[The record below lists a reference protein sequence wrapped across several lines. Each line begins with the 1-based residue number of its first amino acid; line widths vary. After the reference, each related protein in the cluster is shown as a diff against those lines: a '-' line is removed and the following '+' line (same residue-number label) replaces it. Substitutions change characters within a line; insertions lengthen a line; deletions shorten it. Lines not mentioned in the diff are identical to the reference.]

1 MPPPR
6 PDRLAPPQR
15 GKKKRYL
22 RVDPTLENVPDVDES
37 AGGSSVPPLPAPASP
52 QPPLRRCSVAGA
64 AVIVATT
71 LIVTTIALV
80 EAVFPPAPP
89 APPPIALVEAVFPP
103 APPAPPPP
111 WRLETEM
118 RRLAALSVGML
129 PRRQPADIIEQIL
142 SGQRPRRHLPKQRA

>member
-22 RVDPTLENVPDVDES
+22 RVDPPLENVPDVDES

-64 AVIVATT
+64 AVIVAST
-71 LIVTTIALV
+71 LIVTT
-80 EAVFPPAPP
+80 
-89 APPPIALVEAVFPP
+89 IALVEAVFPP

-111 WRLETEM
+111 WRLETER
-118 RRLAALSVGML
+118 RRLATLSVGML

>member
-22 RVDPTLENVPDVDES
+22 RVDPTLENVPDVSGRQQRS
-37 AGGSSVPPLPAPASP
+37 ATPAPASP

-64 AVIVATT
+64 AVIVAST
-71 LIVTTIALV
+71 LIVTT
-80 EAVFPPAPP
+80 
-89 APPPIALVEAVFPP
+89 IALVEAVFPP

-111 WRLETEM
+111 WRLETER
-118 RRLAALSVGML
+118 RRLATLSVGML